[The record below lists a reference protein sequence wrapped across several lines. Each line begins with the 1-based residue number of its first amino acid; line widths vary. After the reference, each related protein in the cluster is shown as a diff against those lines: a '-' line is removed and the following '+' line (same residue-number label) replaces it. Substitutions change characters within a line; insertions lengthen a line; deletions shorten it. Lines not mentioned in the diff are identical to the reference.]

1 MMNDPRG
8 MFTRISMV
16 VLSWVWAGLIAAEA
30 QVPNSISYQGR
41 VTAYGTNFH
50 GQGFFKFAFV
60 NGSEPAVVTHWSN
73 DGTSTAGS
81 APTSQVE
88 VAVNTG
94 LFTVML
100 GDTTLSNMLPIP
112 PAVFGHAGLRLRI
125 WFSDGAGS
133 FQQLAPDQQLGSAGY
148 AMFAANY
155 PTGEIAAGTLTASN
169 AIYTSGSVTA
179 SNYIGDGMFLTNV
192 LDRLTGQ
199 RGLYRVWDRLRQ
211 GKGFNVLFIG
221 DSLIAAGMNTL
232 GNSGLRNDTLHFFGT
247 NGAFGNAGGQGN
259 IDPNFVTTVLP
270 KADRLRWFGQ
280 YYTVTNGSQL
290 MFFPNIG
297 DAYCQADRISVPYLT
312 KPGNGTLT
320 IQSLTSTTTN
330 TLAVIDTSLPTN
342 SFFTNFA
349 VANNRYR
356 LRLEASGG
364 DCDVI
369 APGMWQTNGT
379 GVRWGWIGEGG
390 VDNFETGYQYWTNAL
405 KAYEPDFV
413 CFLQTGGDTNIA
425 IPGGKAGWALFIR
438 NTVGNL
444 WPSADVVV
452 SAIYPAAH
460 PNTYAGQALVRE
472 NTLLREF
479 CATYGWMY
487 FDAYNLS
494 PPWEVA
500 TVMPGWFMGDKVHY
514 GPIYVTYLGGLLGKQ
529 LGWFDTPA
537 ASFYGASAATE
548 SPWAN
553 VPWARKGENSYF
565 PATAVSAWPTA
576 PRTPGEAFIGNS
588 NGVIYILTSTPD
600 SLIWS
605 ATNRLAP

>member
-1 MMNDPRG
+1 MNNAHG
-8 MFTRISMV
+8 MFAKASIAIWFWA
-16 VLSWVWAGLIAAEA
+16 LAGLVTGQA
-30 QVPNSISYQGR
+30 QVPNAITYQGR

-50 GQGFFKFAFV
+50 GAGFFKFAFV
-60 NGSEPAVVTHWSN
+60 SGSEPAVATHWSN
-73 DGTSTAGS
+73 DGSSVAGNS
-81 APTSQVE
+81 PASP
-88 VAVNTG
+88 VAVAVSAG

-112 PAVFGHAGLRLRI
+112 HSVFSHADLRLRI
-125 WFSDGAGS
+125 WFSDGSDS
-133 FQQLAPDQQLGSAGY
+133 FQQLVPDQRLGAVGY

-155 PTGEIAAGTLTASN
+155 PTAEIAVGSVIASN
-169 AIYTSGSVTA
+169 SIITSGSVTA
-179 SNYIGDGMFLTNV
+179 SNFIGNGMFLTNV

-199 RGLYRVWDRLRQ
+199 RNLYRVWDRLRQ
-211 GKGFNVLFIG
+211 GKGFNVLFVG
-221 DSLIAAGMNTL
+221 DSLIVSGDTL
-232 GNSGLRNDTLHFFGT
+232 GNYGLRHDTLHFFGT

-259 IDPNFVTTVLP
+259 LGPNFVTTILP

-280 YYTVTNGSQL
+280 YYTVTNGAQL
-290 MFFPNIG
+290 TFFPNIG

-330 TLAVIDTSLPTN
+330 TLAVIDTSLATN
-342 SFFTNFA
+342 SFYTNFA

-356 LRLEASGG
+356 IRLIASGG

-379 GVRWGWIGEGG
+379 GVRWGWIGESG
-390 VDNFETGYQYWTNAL
+390 VDNFETGYHYWTNAL
-405 KAYEPDFV
+405 KAYAPDVVF
-413 CFLQTGGDTNIA
+413 FLQTGGDTNIA
-425 IPGGKAGWALFIR
+425 IPDRRAGWALFIR
-438 NTVGNL
+438 DTVRNL

-460 PNTYAGQALVRE
+460 PDTYAGQGLVRE
-472 NTLLREF
+472 NVILRAF
-479 CATYGWMY
+479 CANYGWMF

-500 TVMPGWFMGDKVHY
+500 TAMPGWFLGDKVHY
-514 GPIYVTYLGGLLGKQ
+514 TTAYAAYLSGLLGRQ

-537 ASFYGASAATE
+537 ASFYGAGATA

-553 VPWARKGENSYF
+553 VPWARKGDNSF
-565 PATAVSAWPTA
+565 IPATALSAWPAA

-588 NGVIYILTSTPD
+588 NGVIYILTSSPG
-600 SLIWS
+600 SLTWS
-605 ATNRLAP
+605 ATNKLAP